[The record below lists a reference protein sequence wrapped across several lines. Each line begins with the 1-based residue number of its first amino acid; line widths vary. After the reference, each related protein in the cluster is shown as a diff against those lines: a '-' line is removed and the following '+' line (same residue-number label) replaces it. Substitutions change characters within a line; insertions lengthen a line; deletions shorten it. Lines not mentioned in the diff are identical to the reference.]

1 MKVNA
6 IGLLTGAAME
16 IKRSDGGRA
25 YCLLE
30 FANNLRQVMRGEAT
44 LDEFRAV
51 YVGWDAEPI
60 DIDALLPAARVRE
73 G

>member
-6 IGLLTGAAME
+6 IGLLTNAAMQL
-16 IKRSDGGRA
+16 KHRDGFIA
-25 YCLLE
+25 YGLLE

-60 DIDALLPAARVRE
+60 DIDALLPTPADA
-73 G
+73 